1 VNAPDRIIPIADAS
15 SLVAIRASSL
25 AELFDC
31 PARWEAKHIM
41 GMRSPRSAAAQL
53 GTAVHAGTAVFDASR
68 LPGGSPVSADDAAGA
83 LVDAIHK
90 PEEEVDWDETTPR
103 DAERVALALHT
114 RYCAEIAPHQV
125 YRGVEITCERLE
137 LPELGIVLTGTTD
150 RVREVGGSLGITDL
164 KTGGRAVGTDGRAVT
179 QGHGVQLGVYELLA
193 EHAMGLHIT
202 APAQIVGMNTGKTAA
217 TQRVGTGEVP
227 SARAALVGTEEQ
239 PGLLQHAARVI
250 QSGAFY
256 GNPKSYLC
264 SQKYCPRHAVCS
276 FKG

>member
-1 VNAPDRIIPIADAS
+1 MNAPDRIIPIADAS

-31 PARWEAKHIM
+31 PARWEAKHIL

-125 YRGVEITCERLE
+125 YRGVEVTCERLE
-137 LPELGIVLTGTTD
+137 LPDLGIALTGTTD
-150 RVREVGGSLGITDL
+150 RVREIGGSLGIADL
-164 KTGGRAVGTDGRAVT
+164 KTGGRAVGADGRAVT

-202 APAQIVGMNTGKTAA
+202 APAQIIGMNTGKTAA
-217 TQRVGTGEVP
+217 AQRVGTGEVP

-239 PGLLQHAARVI
+239 PGLLQHASRLI
-250 QSGAFY
+250 HSGAFY
-256 GNPKSYLC
+256 GNPKSFLC
-264 SQKYCPRHAVCS
+264 SPKYCPRHGVCT